1 MATRKRWKNLARRAL
16 RSIVTLK
23 GSPEA
28 IALGTAI
35 GMVIAFTPTIG
46 FQMMLG
52 AAIATLVRASRPAAM
67 IPAWITNP
75 VTIPPIFAFT
85 YWLGKLIWRGP
96 SVSEVYRQL
105 DAVAKALEKF
115 SWYEFHNQ
123 FAVFLRAG
131 VDVYVCLMIGG
142 LIVGGILGAASYPVV
157 LRAVRASRTQVEQA
171 RMRRAA
177 RRAKLRESLSNTT
190 GIEQA
195 RRLPRPGT
203 SDQEPSGK
211 RGRT

>member
-1 MATRKRWKNLARRAL
+1 M
-16 RSIVTLK
+16 K

-35 GMVIAFTPTIG
+35 GVVIAFTPTIG
-46 FQMMLG
+46 LQMLLG
-52 AAIATLVRASRPAAM
+52 AAIATLVGASRPAAM

-85 YWLGKLIWRGP
+85 YWLGRLLWHGP
-96 SVSEVYRQL
+96 SVAEVYHTL
-105 DAVAKALEKF
+105 ESVAKALEDL

-123 FAVFLRAG
+123 FGAFLRVG

-142 LIVGGILGAASYPVV
+142 LIVGGILGTASFPIV
-157 LRAVRASRTQVEQA
+157 LRTVRASRAQIEQA

-177 RRAKLRESLSNTT
+177 KRAKLRDDLSKKTDS
-190 GIEQA
+190 E
-195 RRLPRPGT
+195 
-203 SDQEPSGK
+203 
-211 RGRT
+211 